1 MHCAILLYVHIRQSL
16 RQIKLGNHVTGL
28 VNGNELL
35 HFSKRIIYKSNYLV
49 YSAEPMLYV
58 ALETNELSAI
68 ENGTFYLLLDIVT
81 NLKSVTC

>member
-1 MHCAILLYVHIRQSL
+1 
-16 RQIKLGNHVTGL
+16 
-28 VNGNELL
+28 
-35 HFSKRIIYKSNYLV
+35 
-49 YSAEPMLYV
+49 MLYV